1 MKYHPVSP
9 FGDPMTQTFADRR
22 WTSADGLSL
31 YARDYAAGPGP
42 AKLPVIAIHGLTRNS
57 ADFGAIAPLIAQS
70 GRRVLAIDVRGRGLS
85 DRAPD
90 PMTYQPLTYAQDVLA
105 LMEQAGIARAVFL
118 GTSMGGLI
126 TMALA
131 AIRSKVIAGA
141 IINDVGPEV
150 AKEGLARIAAYSGQP
165 VDTPGWADAAAY
177 AKKINA
183 VAFPH
188 YTDADWDAFARR
200 IFRVGTEGAPVL
212 DYDPDIAVPIRAA
225 GAKALVPN
233 LWPMF
238 GRLARG
244 RPVLLVRGQTSDLL
258 SEAIAD
264 RMKKR
269 APKMDVVEVP
279 GVGHAPML
287 DEPEAKAAIFPFL
300 SELP

>member
-1 MKYHPVSP
+1 
-9 FGDPMTQTFADRR
+9 MTPTFAERR

-31 YARDYAAGPGP
+31 YARDYAPASGP

-57 ADFGAIAPLIAQS
+57 ADFEVIAPLIAQS
-70 GRRVLAIDVRGRGLS
+70 GRRVLAIDIRGRGRS

-90 PMTYQPLTYAQDVLA
+90 PMTYQPATYAQDVLA
-105 LMEQAGIARAVFL
+105 LLNQTGIERAVFL

-131 AIRSKVIAGA
+131 AIRSKVIAAA
-141 IINDVGPEV
+141 IVNDVGPEV

-165 VDTPGWADAAAY
+165 VDTPTWADAAAY
-177 AKKINA
+177 AREINA
-183 VAFPH
+183 VALPH
-188 YTDADWDAFARR
+188 YGDADWMAFARR
-200 IFRVGTEGAPVL
+200 TFVEGPEGAPIL
-212 DYDPDIAVPIRAA
+212 NYDPDIAVPIRAA

-258 SEAIAD
+258 SEKIAAKM
-264 RMKKR
+264 RKR
-269 APKMDVVEVP
+269 APKMDYVEVP

-300 SELP
+300 GEVD

>member
-1 MKYHPVSP
+1 
-9 FGDPMTQTFADRR
+9 MTQTFAERR
-22 WTSADGLSL
+22 WSSSDGLSL
-31 YARDYAAGPGP
+31 YARDYAAAAGP

-70 GRRVLAIDVRGRGLS
+70 GRRVLALDIRGRGQS

-90 PMTYQPLTYAQDVLA
+90 PMTYQPVTYAQDVLA
-105 LMEQAGIARAVFL
+105 LMRDLGVERAVFL

-126 TMALA
+126 TMAMA
-131 AIRSKVIAGA
+131 AIRSKVVAAA

-150 AKEGLARIAAYSGQP
+150 AKEGLTRIAAYAGQP
-165 VDTPGWADAAAY
+165 VEIGSWAEAAAHVRKLNEI
-177 AKKINA
+177 AL
-183 VAFPH
+183 PH

-200 IFRVGTEGAPVL
+200 TFRIGTEGTPVP
-212 DYDPDIAVPIRAA
+212 DYDPDIMAPIRAA

-233 LWPMF
+233 LWPF
-238 GRLARG
+238 FTRLAKG
-244 RPVLLVRGQTSDLL
+244 RPVLLVRGETSDLL
-258 SEAIAD
+258 SEAIAAKM
-264 RMKKR
+264 RKR
-269 APKMDVVEVP
+269 APKMDFVEVP

>member
-1 MKYHPVSP
+1 
-9 FGDPMTQTFADRR
+9 MTPTFAERR

-31 YARDYAAGPGP
+31 YARDYAPASGP

-57 ADFGAIAPLIAQS
+57 ADFEVIAPLIAQS
-70 GRRVLAIDVRGRGLS
+70 GRRVLAVDIRGRGRS

-90 PMTYQPLTYAQDVLA
+90 PMTYQPATYAQDVLA
-105 LMEQAGIARAVFL
+105 LLNQTGIERAVFL

-131 AIRSKVIAGA
+131 AIRSKVIAAA
-141 IINDVGPEV
+141 IVNDVGPEV

-165 VDTPGWADAAAY
+165 VDTPTWADAAAY
-177 AKKINA
+177 ARKINA
-183 VAFPH
+183 VALPH
-188 YTDADWDAFARR
+188 YGDADWMAFARR
-200 IFRVGTEGAPVL
+200 TFVEGPEGAPIL

-258 SEAIAD
+258 SEKIAAKM
-264 RMKKR
+264 RKR
-269 APKMDVVEVP
+269 APKMDYVEIP

-300 SELP
+300 GEVD

>member
-1 MKYHPVSP
+1 
-9 FGDPMTQTFADRR
+9 MTPTFAERR

-31 YARDYAAGPGP
+31 YARDYAPASGP

-57 ADFGAIAPLIAQS
+57 ADFEVIAPLIAQS
-70 GRRVLAIDVRGRGLS
+70 GRRVLAVDVRGRGRS

-90 PMTYQPLTYAQDVLA
+90 PMTYQPATYAQDVLA
-105 LMEQAGIARAVFL
+105 LMDQAGISRAVFL

-131 AIRSKVIAGA
+131 AIRSKVIAAA
-141 IINDVGPEV
+141 IVNDVGPEV

-165 VDTPGWADAAAY
+165 VDTPTWADAAAY
-177 AKKINA
+177 ARKINA
-183 VAFPH
+183 VALPH
-188 YTDADWDAFARR
+188 YGDADWMAFARR
-200 IFRVGTEGAPVL
+200 TFVEGPEGAPIL
-212 DYDPDIAVPIRAA
+212 NYDPDIAVPIRAA

-258 SEAIAD
+258 SEKIAAKM
-264 RMKKR
+264 RKR
-269 APKMDVVEVP
+269 APKMDYVEVP

-300 SELP
+300 GELP

>member
-1 MKYHPVSP
+1 
-9 FGDPMTQTFADRR
+9 MTQTFAERR

-31 YARDYAAGPGP
+31 YARDYAPASGP

-57 ADFGAIAPLIAQS
+57 ADFEVIAPLIAQS
-70 GRRVLAIDVRGRGLS
+70 GRRVLAIDIRGRGRS

-90 PMTYQPLTYAQDVLA
+90 PMTYQPATYAQDVLA
-105 LMEQAGIARAVFL
+105 LLNQTGIERAVFL

-131 AIRSKVIAGA
+131 AIRSKVIAAA
-141 IINDVGPEV
+141 IVNDVGPEV

-165 VDTPGWADAAAY
+165 VDTPTWADAAAY
-177 AKKINA
+177 ARKINA
-183 VAFPH
+183 VALPH
-188 YTDADWDAFARR
+188 YGDAEWMAFARR
-200 IFRVGTEGAPVL
+200 TFVEGPEGAPIL
-212 DYDPDIAVPIRAA
+212 NYDPDIAVPIRAA

-258 SEAIAD
+258 SEKIAAKM
-264 RMKKR
+264 RKR
-269 APKMDVVEVP
+269 APKMDYVEVP

-287 DEPEAKAAIFPFL
+287 DEPEARAAIFPFL
-300 SELP
+300 GEVD